1 MLHPS
6 SFAPLSRSM
15 GPMLKEEAFHLFTG
29 QTGLAR
35 IVKAGKIP
43 IPTLQKYLNKW
54 LSTGYDLF
62 GKDSFHLRGAL
73 LSLGLQGPI
82 RRSQRQGTAERS

>member
-1 MLHPS
+1 MLHHS

-35 IVKAGKIP
+35 IVKAGNIK
-43 IPTLQKYLNKW
+43 L
-54 LSTGYDLF
+54 D
-62 GKDSFHLRGAL
+62 
-73 LSLGLQGPI
+73 
-82 RRSQRQGTAERS
+82 